1 MEVKYIIP
9 KIEIECES
17 FEETESSFYIFP
29 RHEYHFKNG
38 YGASVIHN
46 KYSYGLEFAV
56 LKYNDETESWD
67 IDYDTNITDDVVGYI
82 NGKEE
87 LEKLLNKISQ
97 LEKEN

>member
-1 MEVKYIIP
+1 MKYFIP

-17 FEETESSFYIFP
+17 FEKTESSFGIFP

-46 KYSYGLEFAV
+46 PYSYGLELAV

-67 IDYDTNITDDVVGYI
+67 INYGTNITDDVVEYI
-82 NGKEE
+82 DGKEG
-87 LEKLLNKISQ
+87 LEKLLNKISK
-97 LEKEN
+97 LEKRN